1 DVVMACAGD
10 VPTLETLAAVTI
22 LRHHLPELKLRVV
35 NVVDLMRLES
45 PSLHPHGLGDGD
57 FDRLFTTDRPV
68 VFAYHGYPALIH
80 RLTYRRRN
88 HDNLHVHGYREEGAI
103 TTPFDMT
110 VLNRLDRFHLVMDVI
125 ERLPALASRTIY
137 LKQQLQDKL
146 VEHRRY
152 ICEHGMDLPEVREWA
167 WGSPTAGALR

>member
-1 DVVMACAGD
+1 
-10 VPTLETLAAVTI
+10 
-22 LRHHLPELKLRVV
+22 
-35 NVVDLMRLES
+35 
-45 PSLHPHGLGDGD
+45 
-57 FDRLFTTDRPV
+57 V

-88 HDNLHVHGYREEGAI
+88 HDNLHVHGYKEEGAI

-110 VLNRLDRFHLVMDVI
+110 VLNGLDRFHLVMDVI
-125 ERLPALASRTIY
+125 ERLPALASRTVY
-137 LKQQLQDKL
+137 LKQKLQDKL

-167 WGSPTAGALR
+167 WSSPTAGMLR